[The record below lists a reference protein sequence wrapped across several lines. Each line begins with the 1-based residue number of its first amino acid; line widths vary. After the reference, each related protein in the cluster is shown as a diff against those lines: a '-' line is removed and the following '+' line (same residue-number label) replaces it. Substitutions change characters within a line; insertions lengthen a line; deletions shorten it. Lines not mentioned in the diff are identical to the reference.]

1 MNVFERF
8 DVSRVLSLYKL
19 EAPESNM
26 FVFHV
31 GSELNFVLI
40 PFLYLKIQLAAVN
53 LLLSSKVF
61 NKICI
66 NSSWLFK

>member
-1 MNVFERF
+1 MDVFERF

-40 PFLYLKIQLAAVN
+40 PLLYLKI
-53 LLLSSKVF
+53 
-61 NKICI
+61 
-66 NSSWLFK
+66 